1 MLISG
6 ILESGLNAVTAGIIT
21 ELFIWVLIISFS
33 LSLFWKKNNRHNTFT
48 NYAPTLLTSLGIL
61 GTFTGIIIGLLDFD
75 TQNIQESI
83 GPLLDGLKTAFITS
97 LVGMLFS
104 IAFKGIVT
112 SGVLA
117 NNIVKGEKPQ
127 EVDATDIYAVMESQV
142 KATQELNKS
151 IGAGDES
158 SLIGQVKLMRSDMSD
173 SQKNTNKTLNNLN
186 ETLAHIQGQVSLQT
200 ENFTAFE
207 DRLWIKL
214 QDFADM
220 MSKSATEQVIEALK
234 QVISDFNNNLTE
246 QFGENFK
253 QLNEA
258 VVKLVDW
265 QENYKG
271 QLGDMQEKYA
281 LGVQAISDTE
291 KSVANI
297 SEEAKSIPATMEK
310 LKTTIDINQHQID
323 ELDRH
328 LEAFKDIRDKAV
340 EAVPDIRKQID
351 MAIEGATQANTVLAK
366 GMQDSAD
373 NMGQL
378 LIESSTQFKDSV
390 SQTNAAMIES
400 AQATANTSE
409 QIQKDF
415 STTLE
420 DINNHNRNLIA
431 ELTDGGKSLNENYQ
445 AVVSKLSTDIDG
457 IAKTFT
463 TGIKDTQ
470 DSLSKT
476 IEEQATEGRKQASQI
491 LSGLN
496 NAVEEALKS
505 TGESVK
511 KQVEMID
518 KASEREIEQVMTAM
532 GTALT
537 TITNKFTQDYQR
549 LVQEMEKV
557 VNTTTYK

>member
-1 MLISG
+1 MLSG
-6 ILESGLNAVTAGIIT
+6 MLEAGLSTITAGTIT
-21 ELFIWVLIISFS
+21 ELFMWVLLVAFG
-33 LSLFWKKNNRHNTFT
+33 LSLYWKKEGRHNTFT

-75 TQNIQESI
+75 TKNIQESI

-104 IAFKGIVT
+104 IAFKGIVS

-117 NNIVKGEKPQ
+117 NNTIEGDKPD
-127 EVDATDIYAVMESQV
+127 EVDATDIYAIMESQV
-142 KATQELNKS
+142 VATQELSKS
-151 IGAGDES
+151 IGGGDES
-158 SLIGQVKLMRSDMSD
+158 SLIGQMKLMRSDASD
-173 SQKNTNKTLNNLN
+173 AQKNTANVLSSLN
-186 ETLAHIQGQVSLQT
+186 ETLASIQSQVNLQS

-234 QVISDFNNNLTE
+234 QVITDFNNNLTE

-258 VVKLVDW
+258 VLNLVDW

-281 LGVQAISDTE
+281 LGVQAISETE
-291 KSVANI
+291 KSVGNI
-297 SEEAKSIPATMEK
+297 SEEAKNIPLTMEK
-310 LKTTIDINQHQID
+310 LKSTIDVNQHQID

-340 EAVPDIRKQID
+340 DAVPDIRKQID
-351 MAIEGATQANTVLAK
+351 MAIEGATEANTVLAK
-366 GMQDSAD
+366 GMQDSAES
-373 NMGQL
+373 MGKVL
-378 LIESSTQFKDSV
+378 AENSEQFKDSV
-390 SQTNAAMIES
+390 NQTNAAMIES
-400 AQATANTSE
+400 AQATAKTSD
-409 QIQKDF
+409 QIQQDF

-420 DINNHNRNLIA
+420 DINNHNRNLID
-431 ELTDGGKSLNENYQ
+431 ELTTGGKNLNENYQ
-445 AVVSKLSTDIDG
+445 TVVSKLATDIDAMSKSLASG
-457 IAKTFT
+457 IES
-463 TGIKDTQ
+463 TQ
-470 DSLSKT
+470 TSLQGT
-476 IEEQATEGRKQASQI
+476 IEEQAAEGRKQAGQI

-496 NAVEEALKS
+496 SAVEEALKS

-518 KASEREIEQVMTAM
+518 AASEREITQIMTAM
-532 GTALT
+532 GGALT

-549 LVQEMEKV
+549 LVKEMEKV
-557 VNTTTYK
+557 VNTTTYN

>member
-6 ILESGLNAVTAGIIT
+6 ILESGLSAVTAGIIT
-21 ELFIWVLIISFS
+21 ELFIWVLILSFS

-117 NNIVKGEKPQ
+117 KNIVKGEKPQ

-297 SEEAKSIPATMEK
+297 SEEAKSIPVTMEK
-310 LKTTIDINQHQID
+310 LKTTIDVNQHQID

-328 LEAFKDIRDKAV
+328 LEAFKEIRDKAV

-366 GMQDSAD
+366 GMQDSAES
-373 NMGQL
+373 MGKIL
-378 LIESSTQFKDSV
+378 TENSEQFKDSV
-390 SQTNAAMIES
+390 NQTNAAMIES

-409 QIQKDF
+409 QIQENFTD
-415 STTLE
+415 TLK
-420 DINNHNRNLIA
+420 DINDHNRNLLE
-431 ELTDGGKSLNENYQ
+431 ELTTGGKNLNENYQ
-445 AVVSKLSTDIDG
+445 SVVSKLVEDIDG
-457 IAKTFT
+457 MSK
-463 TGIKDTQ
+463 
-470 DSLSKT
+470 SLSSGLESTQASLQGT

>member
-1 MLISG
+1 VLISG
-6 ILESGLNAVTAGIIT
+6 ILESGLSAVTAGIIT
-21 ELFIWVLIISFS
+21 ELFIWVLILSFS

-117 NNIVKGEKPQ
+117 KNIVKGEKPQ

-297 SEEAKSIPATMEK
+297 SEEAKSIPVTMEK
-310 LKTTIDINQHQID
+310 LKTTIDVNQHQID

-328 LEAFKDIRDKAV
+328 LEAFKEIRDKAV

-366 GMQDSAD
+366 GMQDSAES
-373 NMGQL
+373 MGKIL
-378 LIESSTQFKDSV
+378 TENSEQFKDSV
-390 SQTNAAMIES
+390 NQTNAAMIES

-409 QIQKDF
+409 QIQENFTD
-415 STTLE
+415 TLK
-420 DINNHNRNLIA
+420 DINDHNRNLLE
-431 ELTDGGKSLNENYQ
+431 ELTTGGKNLNENYQ
-445 AVVSKLSTDIDG
+445 SVVSKLVEDIDG
-457 IAKTFT
+457 MSK
-463 TGIKDTQ
+463 
-470 DSLSKT
+470 SLSSGLESTQASLQGT

>member
-1 MLISG
+1 VLISG
-6 ILESGLNAVTAGIIT
+6 ILESGLSAVTAGIIT
-21 ELFIWVLIISFS
+21 ELFIWVLILSFS

-117 NNIVKGEKPQ
+117 KNIVKGEKPQ
-127 EVDATDIYAVMESQV
+127 EVDATDIYAVMEAQV
-142 KATQELNKS
+142 KATQELNNS

-297 SEEAKSIPATMEK
+297 SEEAKSIPVTMEK
-310 LKTTIDINQHQID
+310 LKTTIDVNQHQID

-328 LEAFKDIRDKAV
+328 LEAFKEIRDKAV

-366 GMQDSAD
+366 GMQDSAES
-373 NMGQL
+373 MGKIL
-378 LIESSTQFKDSV
+378 TENSEQFKDSV
-390 SQTNAAMIES
+390 NQTNAAMIES

-409 QIQKDF
+409 QIQENFTD
-415 STTLE
+415 TLK
-420 DINNHNRNLIA
+420 DINDHNRNLLE
-431 ELTDGGKSLNENYQ
+431 ELTTGGKNLNENYQ
-445 AVVSKLSTDIDG
+445 SVVSKLVEDIDG
-457 IAKTFT
+457 MSK
-463 TGIKDTQ
+463 
-470 DSLSKT
+470 SLSSGLESTQASLQGT

>member
-1 MLISG
+1 M
-6 ILESGLNAVTAGIIT
+6 LESGLSAITAGIIT
-21 ELFIWVLIISFS
+21 ELFMWVLLVVFG
-33 LSLFWKKNNRHNTFT
+33 LSLYWKKNNKHNTFT

-75 TQNIQESI
+75 TKYIQESI

-104 IAFKGIVT
+104 IVFKGIVS

-117 NNIVKGEKPQ
+117 KNIMEGEKLN
-127 EVDATDIYAVMESQV
+127 EVDASDIYAVMETQV
-142 KATQELNKS
+142 VATQELNKS
-151 IGAGDES
+151 IGGGDES
-158 SLIGQVKLMRSDMSD
+158 SLIGQLKLMRSDASD
-173 SQKNTNKTLNNLN
+173 AQKNTRNVLDKLND
-186 ETLAHIQGQVSLQT
+186 TLAHIQGQVHLQT
-200 ENFTAFE
+200 ENFTSFE

-258 VVKLVDW
+258 VLKLVEW
-265 QENYKG
+265 QDNYKG
-271 QLGDMQEKYA
+271 QLSDMQEKYA
-281 LGVQAISDTE
+281 LGVQAITYTE
-291 KSVANI
+291 KSVGNI
-297 SEEAKSIPATMEK
+297 SEEVKNIPITMEK
-310 LKTTIDINQHQID
+310 LKNTIDVNQHQID

-351 MAIEGATQANTVLAK
+351 MAIEGATEANTVLAK
-366 GMQDSAD
+366 GMQDSAE
-373 NMGQL
+373 NMGKIL
-378 LIESSTQFKDSV
+378 ADNSEEFKNSV
-390 SQTNAAMIES
+390 SQTNAAITES

-409 QIQKDF
+409 QIKKDF
-415 STTLE
+415 ASTLE
-420 DINNHNRNLIA
+420 DINNHNRNLID
-431 ELTDGGKSLNENYQ
+431 ELTTGGKNLNENYQ
-445 AVVSKLSTDIDG
+445 AVVSKLIIDIEAMSKSLASGLESTQATLQG
-457 IAKTFT
+457 
-463 TGIKDTQ
+463 
-470 DSLSKT
+470 T
-476 IEEQATEGRKQASQI
+476 IEEQAVEGRKQAGQI
-491 LSGLN
+491 LTGLN
-496 NAVEEALKS
+496 NAVEDALKS

-518 KASEREIEQVMTAM
+518 AASEREITQIMTAM
-532 GTALT
+532 GGALT

-549 LVQEMEKV
+549 LVKEMERV
-557 VNTTTYK
+557 VNTTTSN